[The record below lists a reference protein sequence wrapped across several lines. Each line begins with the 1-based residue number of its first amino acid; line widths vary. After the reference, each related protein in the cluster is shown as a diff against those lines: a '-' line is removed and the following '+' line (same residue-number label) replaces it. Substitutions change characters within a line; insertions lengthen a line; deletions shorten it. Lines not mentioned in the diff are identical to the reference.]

1 MADGLLTHVRGRAGG
16 GFGRITR
23 VRGVG
28 GAIGQTRVTRVRG
41 RAVSTNAPVYAG
53 PDLTALEPFTIAAL
67 TGTGPGEDGDVTSWV
82 WSQTAGP
89 TVTLVGTG
97 ADRQYIT
104 PGTRTGTTVT
114 FLLTAT
120 LVDGSVSTDTVTHTV
135 LSHGGLWLYSGGAL
149 VAVGINPPTL

>member
-1 MADGLLTHVRGRAGG
+1 MADGLLTHVRGRSGG
-16 GFGRITR
+16 GFGRVIR

-28 GAIGQTRVTRVRG
+28 GAIGQTRLTRVRG
-41 RAVSTNAPVYAG
+41 RAVSSVAPVYAG

-97 ADRQYIT
+97 ANRQYIT

-120 LVDGSVSTDTVTHTV
+120 LIDSSVSTDTVTHTI
-135 LSHGGLWLYSGGAL
+135 LAHGGPWTYVGGAL
-149 VAVGINPPTL
+149 TAVGINTPTI